1 MFKKILVPLDGSD
14 LAGKILPQVEELAK
28 QVKAQVTLLTV
39 GSSDTCAG
47 GGAPPE
53 TLKEGAACPEF
64 PLARYLEQTA
74 ANLRAQGVQ
83 VEWVYK
89 QGNPAKEIVAYAA
102 QNNMDL
108 IAIASHGGGEIAW
121 ILGSVAQKVIAHA
134 TVSLLLWR
142 VTEPKPLGLK
152 SELYYSL
159 QTP

>member
-28 QVKAQVTLLTV
+28 QVKAQVTLLAV

-47 GGAPPE
+47 GGASPE
-53 TLKEGAACPEF
+53 TLKEGAACPEL
-64 PLARYLEQTA
+64 PLARYLEQSA

-83 VEWVYK
+83 AEWVYK

-102 QNNMDL
+102 ENNMDL
-108 IAIASHGGGEIAW
+108 IALASHGGGEIAW
-121 ILGSVAQKVIAHA
+121 ILGSVAQRVITHA
-134 TVSLLLWR
+134 PVSVLLWR
-142 VTEPKPLGLK
+142 VAEPKPPGLK

>member
-14 LAGKILPQVEELAK
+14 LAAQILPQVETLAK
-28 QVKAQVTLLTV
+28 QFKAQVTLLAV
-39 GSSDTCAG
+39 GSSDTCTG

-53 TLKEGAACPEF
+53 TIKEGAACPEL
-64 PLARYLEQTA
+64 PLARYLEQA
-74 ANLRAQGVQ
+74 ASKLRAQGVE

-102 QNNMDL
+102 ANNVDL

-121 ILGSVAQKVIAHA
+121 LLGSVAQKVIVHA
-134 TVSLLLWR
+134 PVAVLLWR
-142 VTEPKPLGLK
+142 VTEPEPPELK

>member
-28 QVKAQVTLLTV
+28 QVKAQVTLLAV

-53 TLKEGAACPEF
+53 TIKEGAACPEL
-64 PLARYLEQTA
+64 PLARYLEQTTGK
-74 ANLRAQGVQ
+74 LRAQGVQ

-89 QGNPAKEIVAYAA
+89 QGNPAREIVAYAA
-102 QNNMDL
+102 DNNMDL

-121 ILGSVAQKVIAHA
+121 ILGSVAQKVITHA
-134 TVSLLLWR
+134 TVSVLLWR
-142 VTEPKPLGLK
+142 VAEPKPPGLK